1 MTRETGPATL
11 ADLPSVSDGILCDI
25 LLGPPPGEYMDHL
38 QRMRGTGFSHISL
51 SMAGD
56 DEGPAAIYAAM
67 VRMRRQLSLEPD
79 KYILVDSVDDIRT
92 AKKSGKL
99 SIGFHFQG
107 TEAIGR
113 DLANV
118 GGFYKLGVRWMLMAY
133 NFQNNVGTGCV
144 EAQRHDAGLTD
155 FGRELIKEMNRVGM
169 FVDCT
174 HSGYRTTMEAMEA
187 STQPCIFSHSN
198 PRALHEHPR
207 NITDDQIK
215 ACAQTGGII
224 GVNGVGHFMGEN
236 GEVSADAVVRQIDH
250 IAQLVGSQHVAFG
263 LDYMT
268 PQHSISLVAANGGDT
283 TKYAM
288 PREVPW
294 KFFHPKDTPQ
304 LLSKLLNRGYS
315 AEDVRGIMGGNFLR
329 VAEKVW
335 R

>member
-1 MTRETGPATL
+1 MTRETGPIL
-11 ADLPSVSDGILCDI
+11 SDLPSVSDGILCDI
-25 LLGPPPGEYMDHL
+25 LLGPPPGEYMEHF
-38 QRMRGTGFSHISL
+38 QKMRTTGFSHLSL

-56 DEGPAAIYAAM
+56 DEGPAGIYAAL

-79 KYILVDSVDDIRT
+79 KYILVDTVDDIRA

-133 NFQNNVGTGCV
+133 NYQNNVGTGCV
-144 EAQRHDAGLTD
+144 EAQRHDSGLTQ

-169 FVDCT
+169 FVDCSHT
-174 HSGYRTTMEAMEA
+174 GYRTTMEAMEA
-187 STQPCIFSHSN
+187 SAQPCIFSHSN
-198 PRALHEHPR
+198 PRALHDHPR

-224 GVNGVGHFMGEN
+224 GVNGVAHFMGES
-236 GEVSADAVVRQIDH
+236 GEVSADAMVRQIDH
-250 IAQLVGSQHVAFG
+250 IAQLVGPQHVAFG

-268 PQHSISLVAANGGDT
+268 PKFSIAIVAANGGDS

-288 PREVPW
+288 PRETPW
-294 KFFHPKDTPQ
+294 KFFEPKNTPV
-304 LLSKLLNRGYS
+304 LLKRLLERGYS
-315 AEDVRGIMGGNFLR
+315 PDEVRGIMGENFLR

-335 R
+335 Q